1 MYIMDVSYSSLKGGM
16 KVNAQRLKAAM
27 VLRNFNAERLAK
39 EIGISE
45 SALYKKMSGKTDF
58 TLPEV
63 RAIERALV
71 LDIKVSRAI
80 FFDS

>member
-1 MYIMDVSYSSLKGGM
+1 MDVTYSSLKGGM